1 MTRGPPPK
9 PLMRRGLEGGRRRG
23 SRPCGRAVGTKC
35 RRRTWRRRL
44 CYPARR
50 RSSKWQRRENV
61 AQREMRDKGGSAAP
75 AGTPPGGLRPG
86 RDSSPGS
93 LRLLLLVF
101 LSLYNFATLV
111 GSRFEGSPSSIGL
124 PNCPRDHPPCS
135 ALTACVV
142 PLPIKTRALWF
153 RTATNNIGVKLLL
166 YWLF

>member
-1 MTRGPPPK
+1 MTRGQPPK

-23 SRPCGRAVGTKC
+23 NRPCGRAVGTKC

-75 AGTPPGGLRPG
+75 AGTPPEGLRPG

-93 LRLLLLVF
+93 LQLLLLVF

-111 GSRFEGSPSSIGL
+111 GSRFEVFPQLGWL
-124 PNCPRDHPPCS
+124 PNCPRDHSPCS

-153 RTATNNIGVKLLL
+153 RTAAK
-166 YWLF
+166 